1 MSGRFLD
8 RYDAGRRLAQ
18 WLGPERAD
26 DGIVLG
32 LARGGVLVAAEVAA
46 RLRMP
51 LDVLTVRK
59 VGHPLQP
66 EYALGAV
73 VAGGEA
79 YLRSTDGLS
88 EEEVRAA
95 VASARAQADALDRR
109 LRAGRE
115 PIDIAGRACLLVD
128 DGLAT
133 GSTMIAAIRWARAA
147 GARRVVAA
155 VPVAAAQTAEV
166 VRRLADAFVCP
177 LEMAELWAVGA
188 WYEDFRPAAAEEV
201 IRLVRDGVLGGVD
214 SRAGLADAGGG
225 LR

>member
-1 MSGRFLD
+1 M
-8 RYDAGRRLAQ
+8 
-18 WLGPERAD
+18 
-26 DGIVLG
+26 LG

-109 LRAGRE
+109 LRAGLS
-115 PIDIAGRACLLVD
+115 P
-128 DGLAT
+128 
-133 GSTMIAAIRWARAA
+133 STS
-147 GARRVVAA
+147 
-155 VPVAAAQTAEV
+155 
-166 VRRLADAFVCP
+166 
-177 LEMAELWAVGA
+177 
-188 WYEDFRPAAAEEV
+188 PAAPAC
-201 IRLVRDGVLGGVD
+201 
-214 SRAGLADAGGG
+214 SWTTAWPPAPP
-225 LR
+225 